1 MKSDRPGCFRSG
13 VQGEWSD
20 TWPDVQCIALFIGIC
35 IAYNWWY
42 LVFRIGKYDFLSKQ
56 ISLNNANLPAYQWHP
71 SSLLPIAPPCC
82 SCKKREIYFLLSCS
96 VANIYTAWHFHYHFH
111 ILSLPSS
118 RKISSHLPLIGGQHL
133 YCVARTGTSSAA
145 KLKIHD
151 IHDMN
156 KIIIAKDLR

>member
-1 MKSDRPGCFRSG
+1 MYILLHCS
-13 VQGEWSD
+13 
-20 TWPDVQCIALFIGIC
+20 
-35 IAYNWWY
+35 
-42 LVFRIGKYDFLSKQ
+42 LVFALPIISDIWSLELKNTILDFLSKQ

-96 VANIYTAWHFHYHFH
+96 VANIYKAWHFHFHFHFH
-111 ILSLPSS
+111 ILSLSS
-118 RKISSHLPLIGGQHL
+118 PRKISSHLPLIGGQHL